1 MRVTGSP
8 LAANLCP
15 VLRLRA
21 WAEGHP
27 ALAGFAAFALV
38 SGVVR
43 IADYAKPLSSDPAQF
58 LYVGQTVGAGG
69 MPYADA
75 AFSKGPLTA
84 LLFAAIDPLVGTSP
98 AAVRLSVVPFAALAA
113 LALAGYVAHHAGRAA
128 GLLAGLVC
136 ATLSGIAAF
145 EGAECKTENYG
156 IAPMFGALWLAT
168 RRGTAATAGAGA
180 LAACAVLI
188 HPALGV
194 VLPPLLAELWLGTAR
209 GDRARRLLV
218 AAAGA
223 LVPTLLAALWLVAG
237 GALDDAL
244 AQLGEQIHSSGSS
257 EVVQP
262 VNRVRDGVDDGSGY
276 LSLPEF
282 RSDLPAAGLWLMA
295 FASCLVAARKRRLRR
310 PALVLALALAA
321 VLLRVKLASYELNY
335 QYYPAV
341 PAIAGAIALATASVW
356 PRRGRERI
364 AVAALVLIL
373 PLVGYVIRPQ
383 KDLLRLDPDARLE
396 ASARAEPVADFVHD
410 HTAPGDRIFVVGGR
424 AEVYWL
430 AERRA
435 PTRFFDVHG
444 PSSTGDVAERDRDL
458 EQDPPAA
465 VAAVYP
471 DRLALDPG
479 PSRLV
484 REHGYVL
491 AYDSARSRVW
501 LRRR

>member
-1 MRVTGSP
+1 VR
-8 LAANLCP
+8 

-21 WAEGHP
+21 WVERHL
-27 ALAGFAAFALV
+27 ALAGFALFALV
-38 SGVVR
+38 SGLVR

-58 LYVGQTVGAGG
+58 LYVGQTVGQGG

-84 LLFAAIDPLVGTSP
+84 LLFAAIDPLVDTSP
-98 AAVRLSVVPFAALAA
+98 SAVRLSVIPFAALAA
-113 LALAGYVAHHAGRAA
+113 LALAGYVAHYAGRAA
-128 GLLAGLVC
+128 GVLAGLVC
-136 ATLSGIAAF
+136 AALSAIGSF
-145 EGAECKTENYG
+145 EGAEVKAENYG

-168 RRGTAATAGAGA
+168 RRGTAATVGAGA

-194 VLPPLLAELWLGTAR
+194 VLPPLVAELWLGTA
-209 GDRARRLLV
+209 GGERARRLLV

-223 LVPTLLAALWLVAG
+223 LVPMVLAAFWLLAG
-237 GALDDAL
+237 SALDDAV
-244 AQLGEQIHSSGSS
+244 AQLGEQIHSSGSR

-262 VNRVRDGVDDGSGY
+262 VNRVREGIEDGSGH

-282 RSDLPAAGLWLMA
+282 RGTVPALALWLLA
-295 FASCLVAARKRRLRR
+295 VVSCLVAARNRRLRR
-310 PALVLALALAA
+310 PAVILGLALAA
-321 VLLRVKLASYELNY
+321 VFLRVKLASYELNY

-341 PAIAGAIALATASVW
+341 PAIAGAIALATASLW
-356 PRRGRERI
+356 PRRGLHRI
-364 AVAALVLIL
+364 ALAALVLTV
-373 PLVGYVIRPQ
+373 PLWGFVIRPQ
-383 KDLLRLDPDARLE
+383 AELLRLDPPARLE
-396 ASARAEPVADFVHD
+396 AVARAAPVADFVSD
-410 HTAPGDRIFVVGGR
+410 HTGAGDRIFVVGGT

-444 PSSTGDVAERDRDL
+444 PSSTDDVAERDRDL

-465 VAAVYP
+465 VAAVHP
-471 DRLALDPG
+471 DRLAIDPG

-491 AYDSARSRVW
+491 AYDSAGSRVW
-501 LRRR
+501 LRRGR